1 MKKGFFDPAGSG
13 WDYLWGFHVE
23 TFSEISGLEQRSVP
37 SRRCTLHSLSAFA
50 HAATNKLSNPILLN
64 KNENA
69 YGPSERVRK
78 VINAGVSRANRYPD
92 REYDGLV
99 ERIAAFH
106 RVKPEQV
113 ILGCGST
120 EILRVATCAFLG
132 PGTLLVQAS
141 PTYEAIEAYARA
153 TGASIASVPLD
164 REFAH
169 DLDAMLQR
177 SSTPGSLVYICNP
190 NNPTA
195 SITPR
200 KDLETF
206 IAKLPKNSHVLI
218 DEAYHHYAGPS
229 AYQSFV
235 DHPMGDE
242 RLIVSRT
249 FSEAYG
255 LAGLRVGYGIA
266 HPAVA
271 KKMRTYLTMGS
282 INEVAV
288 TAAMAAIEDD
298 DGLQIGVRRNQN
310 DRQEFFN
317 QAISRMLR
325 PVASHANFV
334 FMNVHQPADEVIRRF
349 QESNI
354 LIGGPYPPPFD
365 TYVRIS
371 LGSRSEM
378 QAFWRAWDKLPHV
391 MAPM

>member
-1 MKKGFFDPAGSG
+1 MGF
-13 WDYLWGFHVE
+13 
-23 TFSEISGLEQRSVP
+23 
-37 SRRCTLHSLSAFA
+37 SRRSFFRNLGIGAAVGAVTRMPLSNAWTAFA
-50 HAATNKLSNPILLN
+50 DATANKLGNPILLN

-69 YGPSERVRK
+69 YGPSEKVRK
-78 VINAGVSRANRYPD
+78 VINAGLNRANRYPD
-92 REYDGLV
+92 IEYDGLV

-106 RVKPEQV
+106 RIEPEQV

-132 PGTLLVQAS
+132 PGTTLVKAS
-141 PTYEAIEAYARA
+141 PTYEAIEVYARA

-177 SSTPGSLVYICNP
+177 SGTLGSLVYICNP

-206 IAKLPKNSHVLI
+206 ITKLPKNSYVLI
-218 DEAYHHYAGPS
+218 DEAYHHYAGRA
-229 AYQSFV
+229 AYQSFL
-235 DHPMGDE
+235 DHPVENE

-249 FSEAYG
+249 FSQAYG
-255 LAGLRVGYGIA
+255 LAGLRIGYGVA
-266 HPAVA
+266 HPAAA
-271 KKMRTYLTMGS
+271 KKMRAFLTMHS
-282 INEVAV
+282 INEIAV
-288 TAAMAAIEDD
+288 TAAVAALEDD
-298 DGLQIGVRRNQN
+298 GGLQMAVQRNHN

-325 PVASHANFV
+325 PVDSHANFV
-334 FMNVHQPADEVIRRF
+334 FMNVHHPADEIIRRF
-349 QESNI
+349 QENNI
-354 LIGGPYPPPFD
+354 LIGRSFPPPFG

-371 LGSRSEM
+371 LGSSSEM
-378 QAFWRAWDKLPHV
+378 QAFWQVWDRLPRALT
-391 MAPM
+391 PMSH